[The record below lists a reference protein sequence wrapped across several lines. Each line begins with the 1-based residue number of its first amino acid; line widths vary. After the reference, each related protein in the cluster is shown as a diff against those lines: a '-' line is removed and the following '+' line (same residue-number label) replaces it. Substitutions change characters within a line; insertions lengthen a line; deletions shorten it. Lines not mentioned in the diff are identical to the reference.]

1 MTPSKITEGFLY
13 AGFMKLFFD
22 SKKKRF
28 KSFEKALDFQP
39 TAL

>member
-22 SKKKRF
+22 RKKK
-28 KSFEKALDFQP
+28 KVEKF
-39 TAL
+39 